1 MTVQCSADTFV
12 VNQSLVL
19 RINICGENR
28 HLRQARNRYQQVD
41 SESMNRQHFIF
52 TTLSLVLIYV
62 WTLYS
67 FFDYFNSAQKYSSG
81 SLTLFFN
88 FMGSAIIAAG
98 IGMLLVLTRIILYKS
113 RHRFR
118 VKNNFL
124 YIFAGLSNLN
134 ISIIWTI
141 SLIMEFLKFE
151 LEGLQ
156 FMLGN
161 FFVAIFILID
171 IYAMKPKN
179 KIESVIEK

>member
-1 MTVQCSADTFV
+1 
-12 VNQSLVL
+12 
-19 RINICGENR
+19 
-28 HLRQARNRYQQVD
+28 
-41 SESMNRQHFIF
+41 MNRQHFIF
-52 TTLSLVLIYV
+52 TTVSFVLINI

-67 FFDYFNSAQKYSSG
+67 FFDYFNSTQEYSTG

-88 FMGSAIIAAG
+88 FIGSAIIAAG
-98 IGMLLVLTRIILYKS
+98 IGIILVITRIILFKS
-113 RHRFR
+113 RYRFR
-118 VKNNFL
+118 VKNNFF
-124 YIFAGLSNLN
+124 YIFSGLFNLN

-151 LEGLQ
+151 LDGLQ

-179 KIESVIEK
+179 KIESVTEK

>member
-1 MTVQCSADTFV
+1 
-12 VNQSLVL
+12 
-19 RINICGENR
+19 
-28 HLRQARNRYQQVD
+28 
-41 SESMNRQHFIF
+41 MNRQHFIF
-52 TTLSLVLIYV
+52 TTLSLVIINV

-67 FFDYFNSAQKYSSG
+67 FFDYFNSTQKYSSG
-81 SLTLFFN
+81 SMTLFFN
-88 FMGSAIIAAG
+88 FISSAIIAAG
-98 IGMLLVLTRIILYKS
+98 IGILLVLTRIILYKS

-118 VKNNFL
+118 VKSNFL
-124 YIFAGLSNLN
+124 YILVGLFNLN

-141 SLIMEFLKFE
+141 SLIMEFLKFK

-179 KIESVIEK
+179 QIESVIEK